1 LVDLFDNTFVIAG
14 LIVSIAA
21 AFGVPLIYA
30 LTRTRDIT
38 LRGDFRL
45 TANEKQLQD
54 IKDDQTKGFQNLK
67 DMFQEYENKTNEWK
81 NQMLDKLG
89 KMSLVEERLTWRLDA
104 VEDELKEIRDKKL
117 AALEKELRDVASA
130 ARRNGGGKGAV

>member
-54 IKDDQTKGFQNLK
+54 MKDAQDKGFAEMSRQMK
-67 DMFQEYENKTNEWK
+67 ENT
-81 NQMLDKLG
+81 
-89 KMSLVEERLTWRLDA
+89 
-104 VEDELKEIRDKKL
+104 KEIRD
-117 AALEKELRDVASA
+117 AQHEINERVNDLEKEVYNFNYRLKYLESK
-130 ARRNGGGKGAV
+130 NGGARAPV